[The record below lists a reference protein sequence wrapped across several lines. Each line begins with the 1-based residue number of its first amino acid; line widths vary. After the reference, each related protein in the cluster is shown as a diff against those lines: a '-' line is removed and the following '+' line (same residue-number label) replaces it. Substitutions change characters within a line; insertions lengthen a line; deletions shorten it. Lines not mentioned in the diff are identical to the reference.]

1 MPFAPKRRWFQ
12 WSLAMLI
19 VLTVFGCWLGWQV
32 KTVRD
37 RSNARYE
44 IEARGA
50 KIAAG
55 SVLGGSARV
64 VRAGDPLAKLPWIRR
79 ALGDEPVGLI
89 LFPGELSPSDLEK
102 ADYFPEACV
111 LRNSTYIPVTTP

>member
-1 MPFAPKRRWFQ
+1 MTTVSKRRWSF
-12 WSLAMLI
+12 SLRTLF
-19 VLTVFGCWLGWQV
+19 VVVTVFGCWLGWQV

-79 ALGDEPVGLI
+79 ALGDEPAGLI

-111 LRNSTYIPVTTP
+111 LRNSSYIPVTTP

>member
-1 MPFAPKRRWFQ
+1 MTTVSKRRWSF
-12 WSLAMLI
+12 SLRTLF
-19 VLTVFGCWLGWQV
+19 VVVTVFGCWLGWQV

-64 VRAGDPLAKLPWIRR
+64 GRAGDPLAKLPWIRR

-111 LRNSTYIPVTTP
+111 LRNSSYIPVTTP

>member
-1 MPFAPKRRWFQ
+1 MTTVSKRRWSF
-12 WSLAMLI
+12 SLRTLF
-19 VLTVFGCWLGWQV
+19 VVVTVFGCWLGWQV

-37 RSNARYE
+37 RSNTRYE
-44 IEARGA
+44 IEARSA
-50 KIAAG
+50 KIAAE

-79 ALGDEPVGLI
+79 ALGDEPVGLT

-111 LRNSTYIPVTTP
+111 LRNSSYIPVATP